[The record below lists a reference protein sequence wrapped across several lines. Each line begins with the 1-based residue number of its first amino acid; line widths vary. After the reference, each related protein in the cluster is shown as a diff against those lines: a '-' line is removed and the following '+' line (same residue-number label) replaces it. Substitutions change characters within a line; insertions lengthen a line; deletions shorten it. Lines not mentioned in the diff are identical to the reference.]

1 MPVTLPQ
8 KRDKDYPAAEFST
21 EHETIGQ
28 TACDLSFDNAAA
40 VHTAEV
46 RADLEQRGCTI
57 GPYDLMIAGHARSKG
72 LIVVTGDLLEFTR
85 VASLPRE
92 NWMAN

>member
-1 MPVTLPQ
+1 LPVTLSQ
-8 KRDKDYPAAEFST
+8 KRDKGYPAAEFSN

-40 VHTAEV
+40 VYTAEV

-72 LIVVTGDLLEFTR
+72 LIVVTGNLREFTR
-85 VASLPRE
+85 VNGLRCEDWTAD
-92 NWMAN
+92 